1 MELNEKT
8 LRKLNS
14 ELKKMFTGNKKL
26 KENRPILNSLH
37 YTEDGHVEF
46 TNSHVAVRIKNVHEE
61 PEHTV
66 PEDLGSYPNLGRLF
80 DGAETGVIRFQL
92 DTKLMSDMLSPFKTA
107 KCEYVKLTIND
118 DGITFTPDNSESIV
132 EAHLQIPVDIED
144 ELRIALNVQ
153 YLYNAMMFFKT
164 QKMFTVDVIAS
175 SQVRPLLLVHDNVQ
189 YLLTPV
195 RVGWE

>member
-8 LRKLNS
+8 LKKLNS

-37 YTEDGHVEF
+37 YTGDGHVEF
-46 TNSHVAVRIKNVHEE
+46 TNSHVAVRLKDVHDKA
-61 PEHTV
+61 EHTV
-66 PEDLGSYPNLGRLF
+66 PEDLGPYPNLGRLF

-92 DTKLMSDMLSPFKTA
+92 DTKSMSDMLSPFKIA
-107 KCEYVKLTIND
+107 KCEYVKLTITG
-118 DGITFTPDNSESIV
+118 DGITFIPDNSESIV
-132 EAHLQIPVDIED
+132 EAHLQIQLDIS
-144 ELRIALNVQ
+144 ELRIAFNVK